1 MRAHWPVSLLAAA
14 ALVLGGGAAAMA
26 TDPIPLG
33 SARVLDQSD
42 VLSSSQEAGVQSRLA
57 ELSNSGID
65 LWVAYVDDFTN
76 PVDPEEWAN
85 QTATNNGLGPN
96 QYLLA
101 VSTDG
106 RQFYLSGDDSGP
118 VSADQLTTIEQDR
131 IRPALQSEDWAG
143 AATAAADGLA
153 DAAGGG
159 SGGTGG
165 TAGGGALPIIMIVV
179 LLALAALVVWIVVR
193 SRRKAKTLVTAGGG
207 APEGAPQI
215 PTAELAQQAA
225 SALVQTDDAVK
236 TSEQE
241 LGFAEA
247 QFGAEIAAEF
257 KLALTHAKD
266 DLDKAFSLKQQLDDE
281 IPDSDADVRQWNSQI
296 LELCAH
302 ANTELDEKAAAFD
315 ELRGLEQNA
324 PEALARVQ
332 ALHATAGAG
341 QDAAAQRLATLG
353 QSYAPEALATV
364 AGNPA
369 QAQELLSFADER
381 LGAAQTAIAAGDGA
395 AAAVGI
401 RAAEDAVGTAARLQ
415 TAITTLGTDL
425 ERGEQEAAAVLTELE
440 TDLATAAALPDTDG
454 RLAPTIAGTRAQMDA
469 ARTLLAGT
477 ARRPLKALES
487 LNQANAQID
496 ALLAEVRDSAQKA
509 QRAGQQLAM
518 VLTQAQGQVT
528 AAEDFITSRRGAIGA
543 EARTR
548 LAEAGASLVQ
558 ARQLQQSDP
567 AQALSFAQR
576 ANDLAAQAIQYAQN
590 DVGSFQ
596 GGGMFGGGGSGGGN
610 NTMGAVLG
618 GILINSLLT
627 GGGSRGGGGVFGGGG
642 GGLGGGFGGGGGRSP
657 GSFGGGGTR
666 ARRGG
671 GRF

>member
-1 MRAHWPVSLLAAA
+1 MRAHWPVTLFVAA
-14 ALVLGGGAAAMA
+14 ALVLGGGTAALA
-26 TDPIPLG
+26 TDPIALG
-33 SARVLDQSD
+33 SSRVLDQAD
-42 VLSSSQEAGVQSRLA
+42 VLSSSQEASVQTRLSDLSSSGV
-57 ELSNSGID
+57 D

-85 QTATNNGLGPN
+85 QTANNNGLGPN

-101 VSTDG
+101 ISTDG

-118 VSADQLTTIEQDR
+118 VTPDQLTAIEQDR
-131 IRPALQSEDWAG
+131 ISPALQGEDWAG
-143 AATAAADGLA
+143 AAVAAADGLE

-159 SGGTGG
+159 TGG
-165 TAGGGALPIIMIVV
+165 AGDDAAGGSGMPIILIVI
-179 LLALAALVVWIVVR
+179 LLALAALVLWIVLR
-193 SRRKAKTLVTAGGG
+193 SRKKARALVNTGDGG
-207 APEGAPQI
+207 APGQAPQV

-247 QFGAEIAAEF
+247 QFGAETAAEF
-257 KLALTHAKD
+257 QQALTHAKE

-281 IPDSDADVRQWNSQI
+281 IPDSEADVRGWNERI

-302 ANTELDEKAAAFD
+302 ANQELDEKAAAFD

-324 PEALARVQ
+324 PEALARVE
-332 ALHATAGAG
+332 ALHAEAT
-341 QDAAAQRLATLG
+341 AAQNATSGHLATLA

-364 AGNPA
+364 SGNPA
-369 QAQELLSFADER
+369 QISELLAFARER
-381 LGAAQTAIAAGDGA
+381 LTDAQTAIAAGDGA
-395 AAAVGI
+395 AAAVDI
-401 RAAEDAVGTAARLQ
+401 RASEDAVGSAARLE
-415 TAITTLGTDL
+415 TAVTTLGADL
-425 ERGEQEAAAVLTELE
+425 QRGDQESAAVIADLE
-440 TDLATAAALPDTDG
+440 TDLATASALPDTDG
-454 RLAPTIAGTRAQMDA
+454 RLAPTVASTRSQMDA
-469 ARTLLAGT
+469 ARVLLSGN

-496 ALLAEVRDSAQKA
+496 ALLAEVRDTQQKA
-509 QRAGQQLAM
+509 QRAGQQLSM

-558 ARQLQQSDP
+558 ARQLQQTDP
-567 AQALSFAQR
+567 VQALSYAQR
-576 ANDLAAQAIQYAQN
+576 ANDLAGQSIQYAQS

-596 GGGMFGGGGSGGGN
+596 GGGAQSGGN
-610 NTMGAVLG
+610 NNMMGAVLG
-618 GILINSLLT
+618 GILINSLL
-627 GGGSRGGGGVFGGGG
+627 GGGGNRGGGMFGGGG
-642 GGLGGGFGGGGGRSP
+642 GGGMFGGGGGFGGGGRSP